1 MPISVTVPSI
11 MAVTLSPNPA
21 NINTHIAT
29 TVTITE
35 TTQTLYERYQYCG
48 VARCGG
54 VI

>member
-21 NINTHIAT
+21 NINTHFAAS
-29 TVTITE
+29 VTITE
-35 TTQTLYERYQYCG
+35 TTQTLYEHYQYCG
-48 VARCGG
+48 FAHCGG